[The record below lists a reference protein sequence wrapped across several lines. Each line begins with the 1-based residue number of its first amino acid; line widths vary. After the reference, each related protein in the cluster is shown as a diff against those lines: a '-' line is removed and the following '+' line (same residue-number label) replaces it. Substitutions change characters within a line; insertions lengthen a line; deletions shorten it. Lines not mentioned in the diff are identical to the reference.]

1 MLSAEHPA
9 PTDAPAAQEELDAE
23 EVIGLV
29 HGAAVEVY
37 WPGHKRHG
45 ETVTLVSTNGGADP
59 LGRCCVRLH
68 GQGPSRNR
76 FASLPSWSLLPVR
89 GGGR

>member
-1 MLSAEHPA
+1 MLSAEQPA
-9 PTDAPAAQEELDAE
+9 PMDAPTALDAE
-23 EVIGLV
+23 DVIGLV
-29 HGAAVEVY
+29 HGAPVNIY
-37 WPGHKRHG
+37 WPGHERHG
-45 ETVTLVSTNGGADP
+45 ETGTLVTTDGDGETLGA
-59 LGRCCVRLH
+59 CCVRLH